1 MLSFIIDEHR
11 FICRTVAVCIVLP
24 LPPSDQFVS
33 TSFTAVNLPLPSSN
47 KRRESFWKSCAL
59 HLMSLL
65 LLLVLLLLLLL
76 PLLQLYDSWVDTP
89 DALCALW
96 WTMELLLCSLVP
108 FVSRYL
114 SSHHVHDGFAG
125 LSPNISMLSLP
136 LGHDGGL

>member
-1 MLSFIIDEHR
+1 
-11 FICRTVAVCIVLP
+11 
-24 LPPSDQFVS
+24 
-33 TSFTAVNLPLPSSN
+33 
-47 KRRESFWKSCAL
+47 
-59 HLMSLL
+59 MSLL